1 MNRKQLI
8 LLIGVGLLVAGLAWY
23 LTNSRRQEF
32 DQRDVGI
39 GEKLLGDFSG
49 DAIAAIT
56 IKSRDAEVTL
66 LKKDGWVV
74 KERSEYPAAITE
86 ISELVRKLWELKP
99 AQSQKIGQSQWGRLD
114 LLPPDTKDAGT
125 NTATLVELKDKDG
138 KAIRSLLLGKKQM
151 RDSGGQFGG
160 FPVGRWIAVPDNKE
174 TAFVTSE
181 AFAETEPK
189 VESWLSKDFFKVEK
203 LKAISL
209 VSTNA
214 TNSWSLSR
222 TNETADWVLAD
233 PHPEETV
240 DKTKLSSLNWALSS
254 PSFTDVHPKDAEPVK
269 DAFAAARI
277 VRLET
282 FEGFKYEVKI
292 GSQPDP
298 ENFFIAVTASADLPK
313 ERTAPADEKAEDKE
327 KNEKAWKEQQDKLK
341 DKLKKEQALEKWVY
355 KVAKW
360 TVDSVLKDRSA
371 LMADKKAPDAAGA
384 AKADGDGGDDHD
396 HDPAEDAPLPP
407 LPGADIQVPLA
418 PPPPQ

>member
-8 LLIGVGLLVAGLAWY
+8 LLIVVGLAAAGLAGY
-23 LTNSRRQEF
+23 LSKSRQQEF
-32 DQRDVGI
+32 EQRDVGI
-39 GEKLLGDFSG
+39 GERLLGDFSG
-49 DAIAAIT
+49 DAVARIT
-56 IKSRDAEVTL
+56 VKSRDAEVNL
-66 LKKDGWVV
+66 LKQDGWVV
-74 KERSEYPAAITE
+74 QERSNYPAAVSA

-99 AQSQKIGQSQWGRLD
+99 AQSQKIGQSQWGRLE
-114 LLPPDTKDAGT
+114 LLPPDAKDAGT

-138 KAIRSLLLGKKQM
+138 KVIRSLLLGKKQM

-160 FPVGRWIAVPDNKE
+160 FPVGRWIALPDNKE
-174 TAFVTSE
+174 NAFVTSE

-189 VESWLSKDFFKVEK
+189 VDSWLNKDFFKVEK

-222 TNETADWVLAD
+222 TNETADWILAD
-233 PHPEETV
+233 AKPEEKL
-240 DKTKLSSLNWALSS
+240 DKAKLGSLNWALSS
-254 PSFTDVHPKDAEPVK
+254 PSFNDVQPKDAEPVK
-269 DAFAAARI
+269 DAFAAART

-298 ENFFIAVTASADLPK
+298 ETFYITVAASADLPK

-327 KNEKAWKEQQDKLK
+327 KNEKAWKEAQDKLK
-341 DKLKKEQALEKWVY
+341 DKLKKEQALDKWVY

-360 TVDSVLKDRSA
+360 TVDAVLKDRASF
-371 LMADKKAPDAAGA
+371 MADPKAPDAAGG
-384 AKADGDGGDDHD
+384 AKPPGDEAPDL
-396 HDPAEDAPLPP
+396 DAPVPP
-407 LPGADIQVPLA
+407 LPGQDIQVPLA
-418 PPPPQ
+418 PPQ